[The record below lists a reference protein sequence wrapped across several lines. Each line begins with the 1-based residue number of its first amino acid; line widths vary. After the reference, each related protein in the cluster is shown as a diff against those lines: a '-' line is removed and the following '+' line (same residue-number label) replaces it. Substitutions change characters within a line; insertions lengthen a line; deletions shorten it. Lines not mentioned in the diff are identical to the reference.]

1 MPEANVDQIIQKHK
15 GEPGAILE
23 VLQDLQNECNY
34 LPEDALKQ
42 VSDGLE
48 VPLAKIYGLA
58 TFYSIF
64 SLEPRGRHLVNV
76 CEGTA
81 CHVRGITKILK
92 RIKNELNIEEGGTT
106 EDMGFSL
113 EVVRC
118 IGCCSLAPAMRIDGD
133 TYGRLTA
140 ARVPGIL
147 KKYK

>member
-1 MPEANVDQIIQKHK
+1 MAEANVDQIVKKHK

-23 VLQDLQNECNY
+23 VLQDLQNECRY

-42 VSDGLE
+42 ISEGLE

-58 TFYSIF
+58 TFYSAF
-64 SLEPRGRHLVNV
+64 SLEPMGRHLINV
-76 CEGTA
+76 CVGTA
-81 CHVRGITKILK
+81 CHVRGISKILE
-92 RIKNELNIEEGGTT
+92 RIESELDVKEGKTT
-106 EDMGFSL
+106 KDL
-113 EVVRC
+113 RYTLQAVRC
-118 IGCCSLAPAMRIDGD
+118 IGCCSLAPVIRIDGD